1 MQINLKISRFVA
13 DPTLINRVVIS
24 GIVLNEASLNMIYYC
39 DHLPRLQELVLTDRA
54 LHYLIY
60 KRTFSGRKYCK
71 VSPGTSELVRSYYGS
86 YPLFYYDYRPIS
98 GIRGCG
104 IKLLLSSNITSR
116 VWKQRVQGNL
126 FAGFIRTKVEG
137 TQNTKHLNKWGKIYS
152 PYLNIIFTAT
162 LAELPLSCSNPHPH
176 LHVRYGGNAYERRVD
191 KLAEISTMLA
201 GRVAQLW
208 VSLGSFNHI
217 WIELKEIQ

>member
-1 MQINLKISRFVA
+1 MVLHVCHRSYSLTKRLLKRIYIQIPGVPGRKTLYLNQACDFFAITKLDMQINLKISRFVA

-137 TQNTKHLNKWGKIYS
+137 TQNTKHLNK
-152 PYLNIIFTAT
+152 
-162 LAELPLSCSNPHPH
+162 
-176 LHVRYGGNAYERRVD
+176 
-191 KLAEISTMLA
+191 
-201 GRVAQLW
+201 
-208 VSLGSFNHI
+208 
-217 WIELKEIQ
+217 